1 MGMLLRLVILA
12 ALAWFIYHT
21 ARRLLAG
28 PAASRQDKPSADAG
42 EAPVMQRCAHCGVHL
57 PPGES
62 THSQGRV
69 FCSESHR
76 DAWQRDQPPRH

>member
-1 MGMLLRLVILA
+1 MTLLIRLLLLA
-12 ALAWFIYHT
+12 ALGWFIYRT
-21 ARRLLAG
+21 VRRWLDAKAALP
-28 PAASRQDKPSADAG
+28 PATPGDPQTMA
-42 EAPVMQRCAHCGVHL
+42 RCAHCGVHL

-76 DAWQRDQPPRH
+76 DAWQRDPR